1 MTNQFMNHVC
11 RVGDIRYESDE
22 PPEQSDRIRPMLE
35 PWLSAILQSEHLSL
49 LVGNGLTTAATFLAG
64 GEAPSMA
71 SELTISD
78 EALNTIFNS
87 EVIESAEKLGRGSP
101 NIEDFLRI
109 AISLEAG
116 LRIAGDSRADLV
128 SQAIQASLSQLISSI
143 LLAESTIRG
152 GEFPKEDSVTDL
164 TPVGY
169 LVSLLLTFASR
180 TPNRD
185 RLHLFTTNYDRVIE
199 FTCEVSGIR
208 IIDRFIGT
216 LNPRFRASRMDID
229 LHYNPPGVRGEPR
242 FLEGVVRVT
251 KLHGSVDWKFD
262 DVGIVRVPI
271 EFGSQVEPD
280 SESVLIYPSAAKD
293 QETSYYPYAELFRDF
308 SAAVC
313 RPNSVVVTYGY
324 GFGDDHI
331 NRILADMLTIPS
343 THVLVISYDDA
354 GGKVER
360 FLKSHGNSSQISLLI
375 GPHFADLQTLVDNYL
390 PKPAIDDI
398 TWRRAALI
406 RNRAA
411 PGGND
416 SATEP
421 EVDVDHTV

>member
-1 MTNQFMNHVC
+1 
-11 RVGDIRYESDE
+11 VG
-22 PPEQSDRIRPMLE
+22 
-35 PWLSAILQSEHLSL
+35 
-49 LVGNGLTTAATFLAG
+49 V
-64 GEAPSMA
+64 
-71 SELTISD
+71 
-78 EALNTIFNS
+78 
-87 EVIESAEKLGRGSP
+87 
-101 NIEDFLRI
+101 
-109 AISLEAG
+109 
-116 LRIAGDSRADLV
+116 
-128 SQAIQASLSQLISSI
+128 
-143 LLAESTIRG
+143 
-152 GEFPKEDSVTDL
+152 
-164 TPVGY
+164 
-169 LVSLLLTFASR
+169 
-180 TPNRD
+180 
-185 RLHLFTTNYDRVIE
+185 
-199 FTCEVSGIR
+199 
-208 IIDRFIGT
+208 
-216 LNPRFRASRMDID
+216 
-229 LHYNPPGVRGEPR
+229 
-242 FLEGVVRVT
+242 
-251 KLHGSVDWKFD
+251 
-262 DVGIVRVPI
+262 VRVPI

-354 GGKVER
+354 GGKIER
-360 FLKSHGNSSQISLLI
+360 FLKSNGISSQLSLLI

-398 TWRRAALI
+398 TWRRATLI

-411 PGGND
+411 PGGNE